1 MFPNLDRM
9 GGQARVFFSFIS
21 TPAMEDEQRVALDVL
36 VMQYELLYD
45 SLGQKKAMHDPRL
58 IRLEREIRKCTAECN
73 DVMIKC
79 PRVVGGRWFFGL
91 HD

>member
-1 MFPNLDRM
+1 MFPNLDRI
-9 GGQARVFFSFIS
+9 GGRALAFFSFIS
-21 TPAMEDEQRVALDVL
+21 TLAMEDEQRVALDVR
-36 VMQYELLYD
+36 VTQYELLYA
-45 SLGQKKAMHDPRL
+45 SLGHEKAMHDPRL

-79 PRVVGGRWFFGL
+79 PRVVGGRCFFGL

>member
-1 MFPNLDRM
+1 
-9 GGQARVFFSFIS
+9 
-21 TPAMEDEQRVALDVL
+21 MEDEQRVALDRL
-36 VMQYELLYD
+36 VMQYELRYHA
-45 SLGQKKAMHDPRL
+45 LGPKRVAFDLGL
-58 IRLEREIRKCTAECN
+58 IDLERQIRKCTAECN

>member
-9 GGQARVFFSFIS
+9 GGQARVFSFIS
-21 TPAMEDEQRVALDVL
+21 TLAMEDEQRLELDALVS
-36 VMQYELLYD
+36 QFELLYA
-45 SLGQKKAMHDPRL
+45 SLGHEKAMHDPR
-58 IRLEREIRKCTAECN
+58 IARLEREIRKYTAECN